1 MKRLSVVLVLLGLAG
16 CYYPSKL
23 EARRACARWENQ
35 EKELSQVKYIKTETA
50 DWVHL
55 PAVNEDNII
64 TSRYCE
70 DDSDIRQFVDHE
82 NYAIQNETWEN
93 KEGKKGKW
101 KAVKNFLY

>member
-1 MKRLSVVLVLLGLAG
+1 MKRLSVVLLLLGLAG
-16 CYYPSKL
+16 CNYPSKL
-23 EARRACARWENQ
+23 EARRACERWESQ
-35 EKELSQVKYIKTETA
+35 EKELSQIKYIKTETA

-70 DDSDIRQFVDHE
+70 DDSDIRQFVGHE